1 MILIDAEA
9 KVDLLNNE
17 AIARTIIKVL
27 RHRPDQAVTF
37 GVHGDWGAGKSSILE
52 MIQASLEGDETVVSL
67 KFNGWRFQG
76 FEDAKI
82 ALIEGIVLG
91 LLGARPWTTK
101 IKKKGVAL
109 LKRIDYLK
117 VARRGG
123 QVLWNTT
130 TGLPSPSQLD
140 AVTNALQRVADD
152 PGQVVNKENVEEVV
166 KSAGG
171 SLKLAEGKRVPQEI
185 EEFREA
191 FAGLLKDAGVEQL
204 VVLVDD
210 LDRCLPETAIQ
221 TLEAIRLFVSSE
233 RTVFVVGADEAMIE
247 YAVRRHFPDVPDTTL
262 PRDYARNYLEKL
274 IQVPFRLPAL
284 GEAETRIYVALLLLG
299 AEIGENAPEFGSL
312 IDIGRERLRKPWA
325 ATPLDAETLRQ
336 AVGDKATPRMQELL
350 TISDQIGPMLA
361 RKLIGNPRQIKR
373 FLNALLLRMNIAEAR
388 GFEVSLPVLAKLM
401 VAERFLPALFG
412 QIAASASVAAD
423 GRCAELAEL
432 ERLRTAGLDDTETD
446 TDADT
451 DAEPARKGQA
461 RLRPQDQTVQ
471 VDVTSLA
478 TTWSGSAEILA
489 WGALF
494 PETLGSVDLRP
505 YLFVAKDQRDFFAGS
520 SVLARLGE
528 LIVAMRGGRL
538 AVQRPWVTERILAL
552 GATDATAVFGE
563 LRIVTLGAPDHLKKP
578 EGVDG
583 LVALVRAH
591 SHLESRLLD
600 LLEELPAASLGAWAV
615 SGWNECL
622 TDAESKQRF
631 KALLTKWKTSGG
643 TALQGAAAI
652 HAGAR

>member
-17 AIARTIIKVL
+17 AIARTIIKML

-37 GVHGDWGAGKSSILE
+37 GVHGDWGAGKSSVLE
-52 MIQASLEGDETVVSL
+52 MIQAALEGDKTVVCL

-91 LLGARPWTTK
+91 LLDARTWGTQ
-101 IKKKGVAL
+101 IRKKGVAL
-109 LKRIDYLK
+109 LQRIDYLK
-117 VARRGG
+117 AARHGG
-123 QVLWNTT
+123 QALWNMT
-130 TGLPSPSQLD
+130 TGLPAPGQLD
-140 AVTNALQRVADD
+140 AVVNALHQVTED
-152 PGQVVNKENVEEVV
+152 PGQVVTRENAEKVV

-171 SLKLAEGKRVPQEI
+171 FLKPAQDKRIPQEI
-185 EEFREA
+185 EEFRKG
-191 FAGLLKDAGVEQL
+191 FATLLKDAGVEQL

-299 AEIGENAPEFGSL
+299 AEIGEDAPEFGKL
-312 IDIGRERLRKPWA
+312 IAIGGDRLRKPWA
-325 ATPLDAETLRQ
+325 ATALDAEALRE
-336 AVGDKATPRMQELL
+336 AVGDKGTPRMQELL

-361 RKLIGNPRQIKR
+361 RKFIGNPRQIKR

-388 GFEVSLPVLAKLM
+388 GFDVSLPVLAKLM
-401 VAERFLPALFG
+401 VAERFLPALFE
-412 QIAASASVAAD
+412 QIAASSSVAAD
-423 GRCAELAEL
+423 GRCGELAEF
-432 ERLRTAGLDDTETD
+432 ERLREAGLDDAETD
-446 TDADT
+446 TNTDA
-451 DAEPARKGQA
+451 DAEPARKGRA
-461 RLRPQDQTVQ
+461 RPKLQDQPAKAET
-471 VDVTSLA
+471 TSLA
-478 TTWSGSAEILA
+478 MTWSGSAEIRA
-489 WGALF
+489 WGALS

-520 SVLARLGE
+520 SALARLGE
-528 LIVAMRGGRL
+528 LITALRGGRL
-538 AVQRPWVTERILAL
+538 VVQRATERILAL
-552 GATDATAVFGE
+552 GTTDATAVFDE
-563 LRIVTLGAPDHLKKP
+563 LRIVILGMPDRQRKP

-583 LVALVRAH
+583 LVALVKAH

-600 LLEELPAASLGAWAV
+600 LLEELPPASLGAWATG
-615 SGWNECL
+615 GWNECL
-622 TDAESKQRF
+622 NDAESKQRF
-631 KALLTKWKTSGG
+631 KALLTKWKTSGS
-643 TALQGAAAI
+643 TALRAAADI
-652 HAGAR
+652 QIGTR

>member
-1 MILIDAEA
+1 MILIDVEA

-17 AIARTIIKVL
+17 AIARTIIKML

-52 MIQASLEGDETVVSL
+52 MIQGSLEGDKKVVCL

-82 ALIEGIVLG
+82 ALIEGVVLG
-91 LLGARPWTTK
+91 LLDARPRTSK

-123 QVLWNTT
+123 QALWNMT
-130 TGLPSPSQLD
+130 TGLPSPAQLD
-140 AVTNALQRVADD
+140 AMTNALQRVADD
-152 PGQVVNKENVEEVV
+152 PGQVVNKENVEKVV
-166 KSAGG
+166 KSASGF
-171 SLKLAEGKRVPQEI
+171 LKPAEDKRVPQEI
-185 EEFREA
+185 EEFRKA
-191 FAGLLKDAGVEQL
+191 FADLLKDAGVEQL

-247 YAVRRHFPDVPDTTL
+247 YAVRRHFPDVPETTL

-299 AEIGENAPEFGSL
+299 AEIGENAPAFSNL

-325 ATPLDAETLRQ
+325 ATALDAETLRQ
-336 AVGDKATPRMQELL
+336 AVGDETTPRMQELL

-388 GFEVSLPVLAKLM
+388 GFEVLLPVLAKLM
-401 VAERFLPALFG
+401 VAERFLPALFE

-423 GRCAELAEL
+423 GRCAELAEF
-432 ERLRTAGLDDTETD
+432 ERLRKAGLDDTET
-446 TDADT
+446 DT

-471 VDVTSLA
+471 ADVMSLA

-494 PETLGSVDLRP
+494 PETVGSVDLRP

-520 SVLARLGE
+520 SVLARLGK
-528 LIVAMRGGRL
+528 LVVALRGGRL
-538 AVQRPWVTERILAL
+538 AVQRSWVTERILAL
-552 GATDATAVFGE
+552 GAIDATAVFDE
-563 LRIVTLGAPDHLKKP
+563 LRIVILGASDHLKKP

-591 SHLESRLLD
+591 SHLEPRLLD
-600 LLEELPAASLGAWAV
+600 LLEELPAAALGAWAA

-622 TDAESKQRF
+622 TDAENKQRF
-631 KALLTKWKTSGG
+631 AALLTSWKSTGS

-652 HAGAR
+652 HVGAR

>member
-17 AIARTIIKVL
+17 AIARTIIKTL
-27 RHRPDQAVTF
+27 RYRPDQAVTF

-52 MIQASLEGDETVVSL
+52 MIQATLEGDKTVVCL

-82 ALIEGIVLG
+82 ALIEGIVLE
-91 LLGARPWTTK
+91 LLGARTWGTK
-101 IKKKGVAL
+101 IRKKGVAL

-123 QVLWNTT
+123 PALWNMT
-130 TGLPSPSQLD
+130 TGLPSPGQLD
-140 AVTNALQRVADD
+140 AVTNALKRVADD
-152 PGQVVNKENVEEVV
+152 PGQVVTRENVEKVV

-171 SLKLAEGKRVPQEI
+171 FLKPAQDKRIPQEI
-185 EEFREA
+185 EKFREA

-299 AEIGENAPEFGSL
+299 AEIGEDAPEFGKL
-312 IDIGRERLRKPWA
+312 IDIARVQLRKPWA
-325 ATPLDAETLRQ
+325 AKALDAEALRA

-361 RKLIGNPRQIKR
+361 RKFIGNPRQIKR
-373 FLNALLLRMNIAEAR
+373 FLNALLLRMSIAEAR
-388 GFEVSLPVLAKLM
+388 GFDVSLPVLAKLM
-401 VAERFLPALFG
+401 VAERFLPALFE
-412 QIAASASVAAD
+412 QIAASSSVAAD
-423 GRCAELAEL
+423 GRCAELAEF
-432 ERLRTAGLDDTETD
+432 ERRREVGLDDTETE
-446 TDADT
+446 ADT
-451 DAEPARKGQA
+451 DTKAEPARKG
-461 RLRPQDQTVQ
+461 RVRPRPQDQSVQ
-471 VDVTSLA
+471 PEAASLA
-478 TTWSGSAEILA
+478 VAWSGSAEIRA
-489 WGALF
+489 WGALS
-494 PETLGSVDLRP
+494 PDILGSVDLRP

-528 LIVAMRGGRL
+528 LIAALRGGRL
-538 AVQRPWVTERILAL
+538 AVQRAIERILAL
-552 GATDATAVFGE
+552 GATDATAVFDE
-563 LRIVTLGAPDHLKKP
+563 LRIVILGAPDRQRKP

-583 LVALVRAH
+583 LVALVKAH

-600 LLEELPAASLGAWAV
+600 LLEELPSASLGPWAAG
-615 SGWNECL
+615 GWNECL
-622 TDAESKQRF
+622 NDAESKQRF
-631 KALLTKWKTSGG
+631 RAILTKWKTSGG
-643 TALQGAAAI
+643 TALRAAAGI
-652 HAGAR
+652 QTEIR